1 LNESI
6 DQIILYNLKMGN
18 VNNAMKAMNQM
29 LSSSAGGG
37 SGSDKDDSE
46 KLPEGEK
53 YFGFVNVKRRIFYD
67 K

>member
-1 LNESI
+1 
-6 DQIILYNLKMGN
+6 MGN

-29 LSSSAGGG
+29 LSSSSGGG

-53 YFGFVNVKRRIFYD
+53 YFGFVNVRICILYY

>member
-1 LNESI
+1 
-6 DQIILYNLKMGN
+6 MGN

-29 LSSSAGGG
+29 LSSSSGGG

-53 YFGFVNVKRRIFYD
+53 YFGFVNVRRCIFND